1 MRIVILAVGKIKE
14 PALAEMCDHYVK
26 LIGRHCPIEVKE
38 LKNDAALRKALTPG
52 DTVVAL
58 EVNGKTYTSTAFS
71 KQVQAWVE
79 GGGSRLAFLIGGAEG
94 LPEDVSRVAHRQ
106 ISLSTMTLPH
116 RLARVILLEQ
126 VYRAFSIWRGEPYA
140 RED

>member
-1 MRIVILAVGKIKE
+1 MRIVVLAVGKIKE
-14 PALAEMCDHYVK
+14 SGLAEMCDHYGK

-38 LKNDAALRKALTPG
+38 LKNDAALRKALLPG

-58 EVNGKTYTSTAFS
+58 EVNGAAYTSTVFA
-71 KQVQAWVE
+71 KQIQGWVE
-79 GGGSRLAFLIGGAEG
+79 GGGSRLVFLIGGAEG
-94 LPEDVSRVAHRQ
+94 LPSDVSAAAQRQ
-106 ISLSTMTLPH
+106 ISLSKMTLPH

-126 VYRAFSIWRGEPYA
+126 IYRGFSIWRGEPYA

>member
-1 MRIVILAVGKIKE
+1 MRIAVLAVGKIKE
-14 PALAEMCDHYVK
+14 PALAEMCEHYAK
-26 LIGRHCPIEVKE
+26 LIGRHCPVEVKE
-38 LKNDAALRKALTPG
+38 LKNDAALRKAVLPG

-58 EVNGKTYTSTAFS
+58 EVNGTAFTSTAFA
-71 KQVQAWVE
+71 KQIQDWVE

-94 LPEDVSRVAHRQ
+94 LPADVSASAHRR
-106 ISLSTMTLPH
+106 ISLSKMTLPH

>member
-14 PALAEMCDHYVK
+14 AALAEMCEHYGK
-26 LIGRHCPIEVKE
+26 LIGRHCPVEVKE
-38 LKNDAALRKALTPG
+38 LKNDLALRKALAPG

-58 EVNGKTYTSTAFS
+58 EVDGTAFTSTAFA
-71 KQVQAWVE
+71 KQVQTWVE
-79 GGGSRLAFLIGGAEG
+79 GGGSRLVFLIGGADG
-94 LPEDVSRVAHRQ
+94 LPADISAAAQRQ
-106 ISLSTMTLPH
+106 ISLSKMTLPH

-126 VYRAFSIWRGEPYA
+126 IYRAFSIWRGEPYA

>member
-1 MRIVILAVGKIKE
+1 MRIIVLAVGKIKE
-14 PALAEMCDHYVK
+14 PALAEMCDHYLK
-26 LIGRHCPIEVKE
+26 LIARHCPIEVKE
-38 LKNDAALRKALTPG
+38 LKNDAALRKSLVPG

-58 EVNGKTYTSTAFS
+58 EVNGATYTSTAFA
-71 KQVQAWVE
+71 KQVQTWVE
-79 GGGSRLAFLIGGAEG
+79 GGGSRLVFLIGGADG
-94 LPEDVSRVAHRQ
+94 LPSDVAKAAHRQ

-116 RLARVILLEQ
+116 RVARVILLEQ